1 MNCKNTCN
9 KACADCD
16 HRTGCCKTPISDNRV
31 VEAELTLCTT
41 SEITTPI
48 LIPIN
53 GTEHKEHVENYYTTR
68 SRKQIAQNVTHEPM
82 VLEPTDAKMKIQP
95 NSNKSFVET
104 QNPVTLVSKY
114 QSITEDIVVEET
126 TLSSSSSP
134 SPLPKRLQ
142 KDGFVG
148 TVTKVEV
155 MVYKY
160 DELVKKLIWISA
172 MTVIGIAIVFI
183 IMFVL
188 FLKCYGMS
196 KVNDRIKNQQS
207 ISATVNKFNGKLM
220 CLKDFFFSLLFYEPN
235 FTVNKGW
242 GYWRVYNLFR

>member
-1 MNCKNTCN
+1 MNCKNTCH

-41 SEITTPI
+41 SKITPQ
-48 LIPIN
+48 IPVSLN
-53 GTEHKEHVENYYTTR
+53 GTEQKEHGENDHTAR
-68 SRKQIAQNVTHEPM
+68 SRKQISQTVTHEPII
-82 VLEPTDAKMKIQP
+82 LESTETKMKTQP
-95 NSNKSFVET
+95 NLTRTLVET
-104 QNPVTLVSKY
+104 QNPVALVSKH
-114 QSITEDIVVEET
+114 QPITEENIVVEET
-126 TLSSSSSP
+126 TFSSSSSP
-134 SPLPKRLQ
+134 PPSSNRLQ

-172 MTVIGIAIVFI
+172 MTVIAIAIVFI
-183 IMFVL
+183 IMFVM

-196 KVNDRIKNQQS
+196 KVDDRIKNQQS
-207 ISATVNKFNGKLM
+207 MSASVNKFNGKFITVKIFVFNL
-220 CLKDFFFSLLFYEPN
+220 FFYEAN
-235 FTVNKGW
+235 HIVSQD
-242 GYWRVYNLFR
+242 